1 MKPNIIK
8 TLLSVLLLGLV
19 GCGTPPAPQPYVPK
33 LVETTS
39 GKPEIVLPTKDLD
52 AAKSVIIAYNMGKDN
67 GQNYRVIEDSA
78 YSLIIGGR
86 FVRHEYTF
94 LKEADGIR
102 VLYVQIFGGFMTH
115 TLDNQQFN
123 NCIEHLRAIRAK
135 F

>member
-1 MKPNIIK
+1 MNHYI
-8 TLLSVLLLGLV
+8 TRALLSVFLVGLV
-19 GCGTPPAPQPYVPK
+19 GCGTSPAPLPYVPK

-67 GQNYRVIEDSA
+67 GQNCRVIENSA
-78 YSLIIGGR
+78 YNLIIGGR

-102 VLYVQIFGGFMTH
+102 VLYVQVFGGFLTH

-123 NCIEHLRAIRAK
+123 NCIEHLRAIRTK